1 MSNDPDQ
8 IRADIERTRA
18 ELSQDVDAFGEQVR
32 PSALAQRQ
40 VDKVKGSALSLKDRI
55 MGTAHDAKDRVAST
69 AHDAKDRVAG
79 SAHDAKDR
87 VAGTAHGATSSVSST
102 ASSAAHAVGETPQL
116 VRRQTEGNPLAAGL
130 IAFGIGWLASSLL
143 PSTRV
148 EQDAA
153 RRGQDSTSGLV
164 DEVKSAAQDVA
175 QNLREPAQ
183 EAVQAVKDRAS
194 EAASTLKDEGT
205 TQAQGLAEDAKGA
218 KDSVQES
225 RQQY

>member
-32 PSALAQRQ
+32 PGAVASRQ
-40 VDKVKGSALSLKDRI
+40 VDKVKGSALGLKDRI
-55 MGTAHDAKDRVAST
+55 MGTAHDAKD
-69 AHDAKDRVAG
+69 KVAG
-79 SAHDAKDR
+79 SAHDAKGR
-87 VAGTAHGATSSVSST
+87 VSGSAHGATSSVSTT

-153 RRGQDSTSGLV
+153 RRVQDSTSGLV
-164 DEVKSAAQDVA
+164 DEVKTAAQDAA
-175 QNLREPAQ
+175 QGMREPAQ

-194 EAASTLKDEGT
+194 EAASSLKDEGT
-205 TQAQGLAEDAKGA
+205 SQAQGLAEEARGA

>member
-32 PSALAQRQ
+32 PSNVAHRQ
-40 VDKVKGSALSLKDRI
+40 VEKVKGSALGIKDRI
-55 MGTAHDAKDRVAST
+55 MGTAQDAKD
-69 AHDAKDRVAG
+69 KVAG

-87 VAGTAHGATSSVSST
+87 VSGGAHGATSSVSST

-153 RRGQDSTSGLV
+153 RRVQDSTSGLV

-183 EAVQAVKDRAS
+183 EAVQAVKDRAT
-194 EAASTLKDEGT
+194 EAASSLKDEGT
-205 TQAQGLAEDAKGA
+205 TQAQGLADEAKGA